1 MRWSVGHQTQIAKDF
16 HAVLLR
22 MERLVLDVQTLV
34 SEKLR
39 TDAGTVIKKC
49 KFFEKA
55 LLDSS
60 DDFFQFNMFERR
72 NLPKWKLSV

>member
-1 MRWSVGHQTQIAKDF
+1 
-16 HAVLLR
+16 

-34 SEKLR
+34 PEKLR
-39 TDAGTVIKKC
+39 TDAGTAIKKMQKC
-49 KFFEKA
+49 FEKA
-55 LLDSS
+55 FLYSS